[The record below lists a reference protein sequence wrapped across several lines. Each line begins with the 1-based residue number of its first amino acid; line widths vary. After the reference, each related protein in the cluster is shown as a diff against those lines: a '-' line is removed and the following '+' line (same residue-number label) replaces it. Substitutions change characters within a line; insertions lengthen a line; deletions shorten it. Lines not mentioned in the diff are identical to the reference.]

1 MITKPPYNKTAV
13 ESQDVTFPCKGE
25 ARPGNLTTRWY
36 KDGVSVKAVDGLSKR
51 THISGQDGTLT
62 ISGVLAEDEGKYTCE
77 ITNGMGKPVTAFA
90 HLTVE
95 CKSLWFFREKK
106 QTNVLSSICFKIP
119 SQTLHVWST
128 RRQPSTFRAGCP
140 E

>member
-106 QTNVLSSICFKIP
+106 QTNVLIIVSLFL
-119 SQTLHVWST
+119 Q
-128 RRQPSTFRAGCP
+128 
-140 E
+140 